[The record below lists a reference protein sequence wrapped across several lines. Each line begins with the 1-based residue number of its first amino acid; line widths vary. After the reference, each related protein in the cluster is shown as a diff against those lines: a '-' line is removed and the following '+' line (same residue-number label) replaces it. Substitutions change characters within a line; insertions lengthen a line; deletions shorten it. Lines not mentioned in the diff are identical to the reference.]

1 MDREDIYRRLVEI
14 AERYGAGNPQQLK
27 LLRSEFEKSRPDEV
41 LAGIL
46 LVFSRS
52 EPTEGN
58 YQKQELAGR
67 MLERLNPAAPLDL
80 AQALRDVLP
89 AYNPSIEQVPQYL
102 AGRCGKEAVI
112 QELLRFESHEQGS
125 RASGCAKTMRWWLGH
140 QSSN

>member
-1 MDREDIYRRLVEI
+1 MDREDIYRRLVET

-27 LLRSEFEKSRPDEV
+27 LLRSELEKSHPDEV
-41 LAGIL
+41 LAGVL

-52 EPTEGN
+52 VPTEGN

-67 MLERLNPAAPLDL
+67 MLERLKPSASFDL

-89 AYNPSIEQVPQYL
+89 AYNPSIEQVPEYL

-112 QELLRFESHEQGS
+112 AELLRFESEQRDS
-125 RASGCAKTMRWWLGH
+125 RASASAKTMRWWLGH
-140 QSSN
+140 QSSD